1 MRPVGRTCAGEW
13 SHVHQIPRCPELTKF
28 DQNGQFN
35 PKGGHNKPQK
45 LSRSTQTLADDRR
58 RAPKHFARFHLLR
71 IVQIRALRLQLVQ
84 KCPKLQIAKDGQEV
98 NLVSTQ
104 KRSCNLCPK
113 PQSLHVTCWSI
124 KVVTTRPQTPIPCI
138 CETQLAD
145 QTFNKFRKM
154 RKQQTPRKLQFDRVA
169 FSKLLVVVGKS
180 TDAMDSCRA
189 RTKREFKC
197 TGIKESKVS
206 SGLCLEV
213 SSVSLRQADR

>member
-1 MRPVGRTCAGEW
+1 MANLTPNEAIT
-13 SHVHQIPRCPELTKF
+13 SHR
-28 DQNGQFN
+28 N
-35 PKGGHNKPQK
+35 
-45 LSRSTQTLADDRR
+45 SLAAHRHSPTTVDARR
-58 RAPKHFARFHLLR
+58 RAPKHFARFDLLR
-71 IVQIRALRLQLVQ
+71 IVRIRALRLQLVQ
-84 KCPKLQIAKDGQEV
+84 KCPKLQIAKDGREV

-113 PQSLHVTCWSI
+113 PLSLHVTRWSI
-124 KVVTTRPQTPIPCI
+124 KVLTTRPQTPIPFI
-138 CETQLAD
+138 CETQLGD

-169 FSKLLVVVGKS
+169 FPKLLVVVGKS

-206 SGLCLEV
+206 SGLC
-213 SSVSLRQADR
+213 SLLVRSQNLLTQQI

>member
-1 MRPVGRTCAGEW
+1 MANLTPNADIK
-13 SHVHQIPRCPELTKF
+13 SHK
-28 DQNGQFN
+28 N
-35 PKGGHNKPQK
+35 
-45 LSRSTQTLADDRR
+45 SLAAHRHSPTTVDARR
-58 RAPKHFARFHLLR
+58 HAPKHFARFHLLR
-71 IVQIRALRLQLVQ
+71 IVQIRAVRLQLVQ

-104 KRSCNLCPK
+104 KRSGNLCPK
-113 PQSLHVTCWSI
+113 PLSLHVTRWSI
-124 KVVTTRPQTPIPCI
+124 KVLTTRPQTPIPFI

-180 TDAMDSCRA
+180 TDAMTPCRA

-197 TGIKESKVS
+197 TGIKETKVCSGFCSK
-206 SGLCLEV
+206 V
-213 SSVSLRQADR
+213 SSVSLRQAGR

>member
-1 MRPVGRTCAGEW
+1 MANLTPNEAIT
-13 SHVHQIPRCPELTKF
+13 SHR
-28 DQNGQFN
+28 N
-35 PKGGHNKPQK
+35 
-45 LSRSTQTLADDRR
+45 SLAAHRHSPTTVDARR
-58 RAPKHFARFHLLR
+58 RAPKHFARFVLLR

-113 PQSLHVTCWSI
+113 PQSLHVTLWSI
-124 KVVTTRPQTPIPCI
+124 KVVTTRPQTPFPFI

-154 RKQQTPRKLQFDRVA
+154 RKQQTPRRLQFDRVA

-180 TDAMDSCRA
+180 TEQWTPAELAPNESSSA
-189 RTKREFKC
+189 L
-197 TGIKESKVS
+197 ESKNQR
-206 SGLCLEV
+206 
-213 SSVSLRQADR
+213 SLLGFVRRCHRSHWGKHSW

>member
-1 MRPVGRTCAGEW
+1 MANLTPNEAIT
-13 SHVHQIPRCPELTKF
+13 SHR
-28 DQNGQFN
+28 N
-35 PKGGHNKPQK
+35 
-45 LSRSTQTLADDRR
+45 SLAAHRHSPTTVDARR

-71 IVQIRALRLQLVQ
+71 IVQVRALRLQLVQ

-113 PQSLHVTCWSI
+113 PQSLHVTRWSI

-169 FSKLLVVVGKS
+169 FPKLLVVVGKAQMQWTPAELAPNES
-180 TDAMDSCRA
+180 SSAL
-189 RTKREFKC
+189 
-197 TGIKESKVS
+197 ESKNQR
-206 SGLCLEV
+206 
-213 SSVSLRQADR
+213 SLLGFVRRCHRSH

>member
-1 MRPVGRTCAGEW
+1 MRPVGRTCAREW
-13 SHVHQIPRCPELTKF
+13 SHVHQFPRCPELTKF
-28 DQNGQFN
+28 DPNGQFN
-35 PKGGHNKPQK
+35 PKRGHKKPQK

-58 RAPKHFARFHLLR
+58 RPSTCAEAL
-71 IVQIRALRLQLVQ
+71 RALPFASNCPNQSSETPVGPKVSQTPNCKGWTRSKPCKYSEEKLQLVS
-84 KCPKLQIAKDGQEV
+84 KA
-98 NLVSTQ
+98 T
-104 KRSCNLCPK
+104 K
-113 PQSLHVTCWSI
+113 PTCDALEH
-124 KVVTTRPQTPIPCI
+124 KGGDNRPQTPIPCL

-197 TGIKESKVS
+197 TGIKESKVFLGFVRRCHLS
-206 SGLCLEV
+206 H
-213 SSVSLRQADR
+213 

>member
-1 MRPVGRTCAGEW
+1 MARQQEQTRELNTYMAYLKSCTGPESQHTDTRRRPSTRAEALRALPFASNCPNQSSETPVG
-13 SHVHQIPRCPELTKF
+13 
-28 DQNGQFN
+28 
-35 PKGGHNKPQK
+35 PKV
-45 LSRSTQTLADDRR
+45 SQT
-58 RAPKHFARFHLLR
+58 PNCKGWT
-71 IVQIRALRLQLVQ
+71 I
-84 KCPKLQIAKDGQEV
+84 

-113 PQSLHVTCWSI
+113 PQSLHVTRWSI

-169 FSKLLVVVGKS
+169 FSKLLVVVGKT

-189 RTKREFKC
+189 RTKRKFKC

-206 SGLCLEV
+206 SGLCSKV
-213 SSVSLRQADR
+213 SSVALRQAGR

>member
-1 MRPVGRTCAGEW
+1 MDLETKEGLTHAASRSRVRPVGRTCAREW

-35 PKGGHNKPQK
+35 PKRGHNKPQK

-58 RAPKHFARFHLLR
+58 RVPKHFAHSHLLR

-98 NLVSTQ
+98 NLVGTQ

-154 RKQQTPRKLQFDRVA
+154 RKQNKNCKTA
-169 FSKLLVVVGKS
+169 
-180 TDAMDSCRA
+180 
-189 RTKREFKC
+189 
-197 TGIKESKVS
+197 I
-206 SGLCLEV
+206 
-213 SSVSLRQADR
+213 

>member
-1 MRPVGRTCAGEW
+1 MASLTPNEAIT
-13 SHVHQIPRCPELTKF
+13 SHR
-28 DQNGQFN
+28 N
-35 PKGGHNKPQK
+35 
-45 LSRSTQTLADDRR
+45 SLAARR
-58 RAPKHFARFHLLR
+58 HSPTTVDARGRAPKHFARFHLLR
-71 IVQIRALRLQLVQ
+71 IVQIRALRLQLVR
-84 KCPKLQIAKDGQEV
+84 KCPKLRIAKDGQEV
-98 NLVSTQ
+98 NLVGTQ
-104 KRSCNLCPK
+104 KRSCNLCAK
-113 PQSLHVTCWSI
+113 PQSLHVTRWSI

-154 RKQQTPRKLQFDRVA
+154 RKQQTPRKLQFDRFA

-206 SGLCLEV
+206 SGFCSKV
-213 SSVSLRQADR
+213 SSVALRQAGP